1 MSIPLSLNTNSVN
14 LNINPNLVVSVPPVG
29 EKSSVTSQQSARQDT
44 TQFGQDKSN
53 SNASAT
59 PQDAVALEWTDKE
72 DVSKAIATA
81 VQNSTTSDTKQSSA
95 NSETAAAGQTT
106 DTPIEDQP
114 EWSSFE
120 RWTPSGINMGTN
132 LRELT
137 NRLTV
142 IWNFI
147 DQNFTGEARNQLLS
161 MLETLLSEKL
171 QLVYQNYTDSLTEF
185 FGNYGQQTAAQ
196 SVLDIIKEVVTSK
209 TTTAQLQNNPKEAA
223 RLWDA
228 ANNPSD
234 NRSASRLQSFASSA
248 GRLPS
253 LSSKN
258 ETLPFTL
265 LDIQKATKFV
275 KEITPAIQSMETES
289 LQQALSSSPKQ
300 ALSPAEAAK
309 QLLPSLSSK
318 PTAAASQAASSSP
331 PGMAGLD
338 LGLLSLKTEAFVK
351 NADISPAMANALKTA
366 VNQFLTTYSTGKNSS
381 VSAFSSSSRGVPENA
396 ELPDKR
402 LILLVNDR
410 MAEEYRKSGNVDKSI
425 QAGIQM
431 VKNVYENHPEKELEL
446 TKKQPKA
453 LSFWEI
459 IYLVKEKKD
468 HSVPAEDLLNRLRN
482 NWNGFVRTMELNKGN
497 DTEGLIW
504 NYYRSG
510 LAESMLP
517 KGLSIR
523 SSRPTHLS
531 LSSMFAASW
540 FILAVLLVFI
550 RIAGFPIPSVIVI
563 VNLVLAIVFGLGV
576 SFQLSPRSKDS
587 DNISH

>member
-1 MSIPLSLNTNSVN
+1 M
-14 LNINPNLVVSVPPVG
+14 
-29 EKSSVTSQQSARQDT
+29 
-44 TQFGQDKSN
+44 
-53 SNASAT
+53 
-59 PQDAVALEWTDKE
+59 EWTDKE

-81 VQNSTTSDTKQSSA
+81 VQNSTTSDTKQTSA
-95 NSETAAAGQTT
+95 NSETAASQTT

-120 RWTPSGINMGTN
+120 RWMPSGINMGTN
-132 LRELT
+132 LRELS
-137 NRLTV
+137 NRLSV

-185 FGNYGQQTAAQ
+185 FGNYGQQTASQ
-196 SVLDIIKEVVTSK
+196 SVFDIIKEVVTSK
-209 TTTAQLQNNPKEAA
+209 ANIQLQNNPKEAA
-223 RLWDA
+223 KLWDA

-234 NRSASRLQSFASSA
+234 SRSASRLQSFASSA

-300 ALSPAEAAK
+300 SPSPAEAAK
-309 QLLPSLSSK
+309 QLLPNLSSK
-318 PTAAASQAASSSP
+318 PTATASQAAASSR

-381 VSAFSSSSRGVPENA
+381 VSAFSTSSRGVPENSD
-396 ELPDKR
+396 LPDKR

-446 TKKQPKA
+446 TQKQPKA

>member
-44 TQFGQDKSN
+44 MQFGQDKPN

-81 VQNSTTSDTKQSSA
+81 VQNSTTSDTKQTSA
-95 NSETAAAGQTT
+95 NSETAANQTP

-132 LRELT
+132 LRELS
-137 NRLTV
+137 NRLSV

-147 DQNFTGEARNQLLS
+147 DQNFTGEARNQMLS
-161 MLETLLSEKL
+161 MLETMLSEKL

-185 FGNYGQQTAAQ
+185 FGNYGQQTASQ
-196 SVLDIIKEVVTSK
+196 SVFDIIKEVVTSK
-209 TTTAQLQNNPKEAA
+209 ANIQLQNNPKEAA
-223 RLWDA
+223 KLWDA

-234 NRSASRLQSFASSA
+234 SRSASRLQSFASSA

-300 ALSPAEAAK
+300 SPSPAEAAK

-318 PTAAASQAASSSP
+318 PTATASQAAASSR

-351 NADISPAMANALKTA
+351 NADISPAMANALKSA
-366 VNQFLTTYSTGKNSS
+366 VNQFLTTYSSGKNSS
-381 VSAFSSSSRGVPENA
+381 VPAFSSSPRGIPENA
-396 ELPDKR
+396 DLPDKR

-410 MAEEYRKSGNVDKSI
+410 MAEEYRKSGNIDKSI

-468 HSVPAEDLLNRLRN
+468 RSVPPEDLLNRLRN

-523 SSRPTHLS
+523 PDRPTHLS

-540 FILAVLLVFI
+540 FIVAVLLVFI
-550 RIAGFPIPSVIVI
+550 RIAGFPIPSIVVI